1 MNLKILSGVLI
12 FSVAPLASADDAALM
27 TSESIAPAN
36 CTQPPLPTASNAASG
51 EATRIAKPKA
61 SDFNAQFQAYQTCM
75 KAYVAAQSDLSKQ
88 HIAAANA
95 AVKQLNDFGQKVND
109 ALGN

>member
-1 MNLKILSGVLI
+1 MNLKKFSAVLVL
-12 FSVAPLASADDAALM
+12 SVASLAFADDAAPVVADS
-27 TSESIAPAN
+27 TAPAN
-36 CTQPPLPTASNAASG
+36 CTQPPLPNPSSAISG
-51 EATRIAKPKA
+51 EATRIVKPKA
-61 SDFNAQFQAYQTCM
+61 SDFNTQFQAYQTCM
-75 KAYVAAQSDLSKQ
+75 KAYVAAQSELSKQ

>member
-1 MNLKILSGVLI
+1 MKLKILSGVLI
-12 FSVAPLASADDAALM
+12 LFVAPLASADDSASAAVDS
-27 TSESIAPAN
+27 TAPPN
-36 CTQPPLPTASNAASG
+36 CTQPSLPTPSSAVSG

-61 SDFNAQFQAYQTCM
+61 SDFNTQFQTYQACM
-75 KAYVAAQSDLSKQ
+75 KAYVAAQSELSKQ